1 MQLPNELDFL
11 KEIISTDYENQFKKA
26 DWLKSPFTSNNW
38 IYNFGFK
45 KDKELNWDIPL
56 YDGSKLIDEENR
68 LLLTSLKHW
77 LIVSTNRNILSPVAS
92 NQLNPAIATMSRDFR
107 CVLHLIDYFLLNGHQ
122 YKLKE
127 FALGAITQ
135 DDLIALLDKLY
146 SNNESNESLYEWSSR
161 TSKHLLDLLYNTDKD
176 EINNLIKRYPSIL
189 KIDPDELSECS
200 LNLSEDKIIHIRA
213 AILINNLGKCK
224 KGSSKKGNFGGVWGI
239 NTTKIAK
246 EIYKNTL
253 YKKNVL
259 KSNFPSLNI
268 NFEDAPLID
277 REYDGVKV
285 TSKET
290 ELLSWNNLQEYRR
303 GLEKLQVLNIINLPA
318 PTQDELDFL
327 KTYYPEIPPKKGRFK
342 TVPYDLILKAIK
354 DAIEFH
360 LKYGDLLINTWCKL
374 IEYSIQ
380 RQIPLTSITSKELL
394 KIIPKELQRIGV
406 SRIGI
411 TCQIEG
417 EGKHLRKGANTKD
430 YYRMLR
436 SNQGLIELIHVYY
449 GAVKIIVGALTAR
462 RDGELLDIVANKCL
476 DNTEQWLIFE
486 KRKSSKNI
494 FGARNTEARP
504 IDSLAVDMIKNLIIL
519 QEKHIESGLL
529 ENYINIFSPPQL
541 TASGHFNISRRC
553 SDFYVDLFCDYFQTD
568 LNENGER
575 YYLRQ
580 HQLRRF
586 FALLFFH
593 SSQVGGI
600 ETLQWMLGHTDPEH
614 IWNYIT
620 ETVQGSVLRGAKAQ
634 YVAESLVE
642 GAKEYNN
649 LADFVYNR
657 FNTKEF
663 SVIDVNE
670 LEEYIEELIKEGKA
684 IIEPEFFVDG
694 KERKMRII
702 TKITES
708 H

>member
-1 MQLPNELDFL
+1 M
-11 KEIISTDYENQFKKA
+11 K
-26 DWLKSPFTSNNW
+26 
-38 IYNFGFK
+38 
-45 KDKELNWDIPL
+45 
-56 YDGSKLIDEENR
+56 
-68 LLLTSLKHW
+68 
-77 LIVSTNRNILSPVAS
+77 
-92 NQLNPAIATMSRDFR
+92 
-107 CVLHLIDYFLLNGHQ
+107 
-122 YKLKE
+122 
-127 FALGAITQ
+127 
-135 DDLIALLDKLY
+135 
-146 SNNESNESLYEWSSR
+146 
-161 TSKHLLDLLYNTDKD
+161 
-176 EINNLIKRYPSIL
+176 
-189 KIDPDELSECS
+189 
-200 LNLSEDKIIHIRA
+200 
-213 AILINNLGKCK
+213 
-224 KGSSKKGNFGGVWGI
+224 
-239 NTTKIAK
+239 
-246 EIYKNTL
+246 
-253 YKKNVL
+253 
-259 KSNFPSLNI
+259 
-268 NFEDAPLID
+268 
-277 REYDGVKV
+277 
-285 TSKET
+285 
-290 ELLSWNNLQEYRR
+290 
-303 GLEKLQVLNIINLPA
+303 
-318 PTQDELDFL
+318 
-327 KTYYPEIPPKKGRFK
+327 
-342 TVPYDLILKAIK
+342 
-354 DAIEFH
+354 
-360 LKYGDLLINTWCKL
+360 
-374 IEYSIQ
+374 
-380 RQIPLTSITSKELL
+380 
-394 KIIPKELQRIGV
+394 
-406 SRIGI
+406 
-411 TCQIEG
+411 
-417 EGKHLRKGANTKD
+417 
-430 YYRMLR
+430 
-436 SNQGLIELIHVYY
+436 
-449 GAVKIIVGALTAR
+449 
-462 RDGELLDIVANKCL
+462 
-476 DNTEQWLIFE
+476 